1 MARKKAEP
9 KVDPPVQ
16 DVPEE
21 EVSQD
26 VTPVDR
32 LGEFPLQQGHYFY
45 TPVTSPSAHTGRL
58 GRESEPVMA
67 LQRAVGAT
75 QTGLFDEATAQ
86 AVSAWK
92 QQHGL
97 DRSPV
102 VDEATWEH
110 LRWG

>member
-9 KVDPPVQ
+9 KQDPPVQ
-16 DVPEE
+16 EE

-32 LGEFPLQQGHYFY
+32 LGDFPLPQGHYFY
-45 TPVTSPSAHTGRL
+45 VPVTSASAHTGRF
-58 GRESEPVMA
+58 GQESVNVMA

-75 QTGLFDEATAQ
+75 QTGLFDSATAQ
-86 AVSAWK
+86 AVSSWK